1 MESNIF
7 RSVENVN
14 IDTVVG
20 YKQHGIRH
28 NFLEGYDDN
37 PGYVPEAE
45 KQRRKRSRKRRKVM
59 HRKIEET
66 PEREKMLI
74 RLKELRLERG
84 YSMTQA
90 ARKIFSHPD
99 TYNRYEKASVRF
111 RWTV

>member
-1 MESNIF
+1 
-7 RSVENVN
+7 
-14 IDTVVG
+14 
-20 YKQHGIRH
+20 
-28 NFLEGYDDN
+28 
-37 PGYVPEAE
+37 
-45 KQRRKRSRKRRKVM
+45 M

-99 TYNRYEKASVRF
+99 TYNRYEKGIREIPLDCLIPLAKLYACSLDFSRVFPISREN
-111 RWTV
+111 TEGDVNGNSSLSDND